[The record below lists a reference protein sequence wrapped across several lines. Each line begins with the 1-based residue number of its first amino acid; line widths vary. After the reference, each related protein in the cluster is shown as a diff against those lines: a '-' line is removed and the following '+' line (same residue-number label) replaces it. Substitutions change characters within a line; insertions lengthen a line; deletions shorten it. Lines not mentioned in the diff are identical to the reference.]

1 MIISVD
7 ELRKFINTNLTN
19 EILQAQ
25 LEALE
30 SLIRNY
36 TNNNFQ
42 NRNIRFKVNA
52 SNSKLQLLS
61 TPLLKVEDTIEI
73 SQSKYNN
80 GVYVIKSNEEGI
92 TLDKELYD
100 EQDLLIT
107 KVIYPLDVKMGV
119 VEMMKWSINNRDKV
133 GIQSET
139 ISRHSVS
146 YFNMDGDNSTI
157 GFPKSLVGFLKPYMK
172 ARF

>member
-7 ELRKFINTNLTN
+7 ELKRYINTNQSN
-19 EILQAQ
+19 EVLAAQ

-52 SNSKLQLLS
+52 SNSKLLLS
-61 TPLLKVEDTIEI
+61 TPLLKVGDTIEI

-80 GVYVIKSNEEGI
+80 GVYVIQSSEKDL

-100 EQDLLIT
+100 EEGLLVT

-119 VEMMKWSINNRDKV
+119 VEMMKWSFKNRDKV
-133 GIQSET
+133 GIQSEQ
-139 ISRHSVS
+139 ISRHRVD
-146 YFNMDGDNSTI
+146 YFNMDGDNSVI

-172 ARF
+172 ARFE